1 MRQVAPPSGQLPPA
15 TVRLA
20 SGEQVALPP
29 FVEAASDRHLAT
41 HADEL
46 ERYGPH
52 ARAWCVHDLQW
63 LALWAAQDADG
74 QDVELGTQL
83 DWLERL
89 LDARGYPVASLADAL
104 GTLADE
110 LRGTLPGAADT
121 LDAGATRVRP

>member
-29 FVEAASDRHLAT
+29 FAEAASDRHLAT
-41 HADEL
+41 HAGEL

-63 LALWAAQDADG
+63 LASWAARDADG
-74 QDVELGTQL
+74 QGVDFQAQL
-83 DWLERL
+83 DWLARV
-89 LDARGYPVASLADAL
+89 LDARGYPLGSLADAL

-110 LRGTLPGAADT
+110 LRGTLPGAADA
-121 LDAGATRVRP
+121 LDAGAARVRP